1 MARQHLPSIE
11 TLISSDDERLLT
23 ELKLSEVRDQVAHAQ
38 QLLDTVEVAS
48 LTSEATR
55 SSEGHAAVAPAFA
68 EELARLG
75 CRIVEIAS
83 VLSRAQVVTPRSG
96 ERLHA

>member
-1 MARQHLPSIE
+1 MARQHLPSVE

-38 QLLDTVEVAS
+38 HLLDTVEVAS
-48 LTSEATR
+48 LTSEAAR
-55 SSEGHAAVAPAFA
+55 SSEGHGVAPAFA